1 MSPTS
6 YQAALPRVIP
16 SLLSATL
23 IIIPYSNSFVKR
35 VRKVFLQRKQRTK
48 TRLPTFFPE
57 SQQPRQ
63 FTPLREGRRYA
74 CPPCRVLRRISIHAP
89 PRGATAARTLP
100 QPLPAFQF
108 TPLREGRRKS
118 TAAPP
123 SYTLFQFTPLREGRP
138 GQKLHRQARKKIS
151 IHAPPR
157 GATLQIFRMRPP
169 LAFQFTPL
177 REGRRCPSAVRSHH
191 LHFNS
196 RPSARGDGKANQ
208 VCCRLA
214 ISIHAPPRGATC
226 PLVMPRRVTMPISI
240 HAPPRGATVLSM
252 GFTKSMIISIH
263 APPRGATVSDAP
275 AVYFQC
281 SFQFTPL
288 REGRHGR
295 NPRQYSRLI
304 SIHAPPRGATRICR
318 GQPVGELISIHAPPR
333 GATRKA
339 RERIID
345 GEISIHAPPRGATG
359 IAQAERPHGMI
370 SIHAPPRGATVP
382 MTLTV
387 VPILFQF
394 TPLREGR
401 PVRGLSR
408 GAIPLFQF
416 TPLREGR
423 HSLPACLAYS
433 ALISIHA
440 PPRGATS
447 AVYSLSAHALF
458 QFTPLREGRQKVQ
471 PALFMI
477 SLFQFTPLREGRP
490 PEGRACRRCTT
501 NFNSRPSARG
511 DVAADTAKTDA
522 DKFQFT
528 PLREGRRS
536 LTTSNCC
543 PSYFNSRPS
552 ARGDETAG
560 SPLHSKVVISIHAPP
575 RGATARF
582 ARI

>member
-1 MSPTS
+1 MNLRPPGYEPDELPSCSTPRHSVAFIGDIDYYTLFQRFCQEGAES
-6 YQAALPRVIP
+6 FFAAEAEDENAAADLLSRKPAATPIHAPPRGATLCLPALPSITAYFNSRP
-16 SLLSATL
+16 SARGDSSANAAST
-23 IIIPYSNSFVKR
+23 
-35 VRKVFLQRKQRTK
+35 
-48 TRLPTFFPE
+48 
-57 SQQPRQ
+57 
-63 FTPLREGRRYA
+63 TPS
-74 CPPCRVLRRISIHAP
+74 ISIHAP
-89 PRGATAARTLP
+89 PRGATASSVADVL
-100 QPLPAFQF
+100 LALFQF

-157 GATLQIFRMRPP
+157 GAT
-169 LAFQFTPL
+169 
-177 REGRRCPSAVRSHH
+177 
-191 LHFNS
+191 
-196 RPSARGDGKANQ
+196 
-208 VCCRLA
+208 
-214 ISIHAPPRGATC
+214 
-226 PLVMPRRVTMPISI
+226 
-240 HAPPRGATVLSM
+240 VLSM

-281 SFQFTPL
+281 S
-288 REGRHGR
+288 
-295 NPRQYSRLI
+295 
-304 SIHAPPRGATRICR
+304 
-318 GQPVGELISIHAPPR
+318 
-333 GATRKA
+333 
-339 RERIID
+339 
-345 GEISIHAPPRGATG
+345 
-359 IAQAERPHGMI
+359 
-370 SIHAPPRGATVP
+370 
-382 MTLTV
+382 
-387 VPILFQF
+387 
-394 TPLREGR
+394 
-401 PVRGLSR
+401 
-408 GAIPLFQF
+408 FQF

-511 DVAADTAKTDA
+511 D
-522 DKFQFT
+522 
-528 PLREGRRS
+528 
-536 LTTSNCC
+536 
-543 PSYFNSRPS
+543 
-552 ARGDETAG
+552 ETAG